1 MNTVQTIEQLRQ
13 SPYVKEKELLNG
25 ISSFNFTRKAF
36 WDRHWTAATVK
47 ARGLFID
54 TMNRRIKAR
63 SFDKFFT
70 IGERRETQLDI
81 LAENFEYPVKAYI
94 KYNGYLGICA
104 GELINPDGDK
114 KDKTNYRL
122 WCASKSTD
130 QGWYAARFEDLLRD
144 ALGSEEMIQRFA
156 YDLYWELGCSAVFEV
171 IDPVNDPHIIDY
183 DKPQVILLALIS
195 NDDDDVD
202 FYCKTDEVVKFYNA
216 TWKLPYKELAYTINN
231 AEELYKWY
239 NMVRDPLYTY
249 NGKDIEGFVL
259 QDLDDHM
266 VKVKTVYYDL
276 WKSFRYVI
284 HQLHKGEKIDYDK
297 YLNKLNQRI
306 TNLED
311 EDYYNIGR
319 FTYWLEKTI
328 PTLSYEPSIIEIRK
342 MWIEQH
348 SGEL

>member
-1 MNTVQTIEQLRQ
+1 MNTFQTIEQMRQ
-13 SPYVKEKELLNG
+13 SPYVKEKKLLNG

-54 TMNRRIKAR
+54 TEHGRIKAR
-63 SFDKFFT
+63 SFDKFFA
-70 IGERRETQLDI
+70 IGERRETELDI
-81 LAENFEYPVKAYI
+81 LAENFEYPVKAYV
-94 KYNGYLGICA
+94 KYNGYLGICT
-104 GELINPDGDK
+104 GEPDEEGG
-114 KDKTNYRL
+114 YRL

-130 QGWYAARFEDLLRD
+130 QSWYAARFEDLLRE
-144 ALGSEEMIQRFA
+144 ALGNGYRMEHFCRT
-156 YDLYWELGCSAVFEV
+156 LYKNNYTAIFEV
-171 IDPVNDPHIIDY
+171 IDPIQDPHIIEY
-183 DKPQVILLALIS
+183 KAPQVILLALVM
-195 NDDDDVD
+195 NDDEDMD

-231 AEELYKWY
+231 AEELYQWY
-239 NMVRDPLYTY
+239 DMVRDPLYTY

-276 WKSFRYVI
+276 WKSFRPLI
-284 HQLHKGEKIDYDK
+284 HTIYKGDEVDSWK
-297 YLNKLNQRI
+297 YTERLLQRI
-306 TNLED
+306 PNLDSED
-311 EDYYNIGR
+311 LVRVWHFI
-319 FTYWLEKTI
+319 YWLEKTI
-328 PTLSYEPSIIEIRK
+328 PTLSCEPSIIEIRN